1 MNLFYYI
8 SDFIIPILIVYILVT
23 GLAAKIPVYDE
34 FVKGA
39 AEGIHTVLKILP
51 TLVGLMVAVG
61 MLRASGFLELISR
74 LLAVPAQWIHFPV
87 ELVPLAIVRLFS
99 SSAATSLALDIYKEY
114 GTDSQIGLIASIMM
128 SSTETVFYTMSVYF
142 LTAKVSKTRW
152 TLAGALLSTFAGIAA
167 SVVLGGNGMMHSAQK
182 RTVNIMN
189 KCQLT
194 EKYRTCYYNARS
206 CEYVFTNHS
215 RTI

>member
-1 MNLFYYI
+1 MGFLCYLSEYL
-8 SDFIIPILIVYILVT
+8 IPVLIFYILADGIFSGT
-23 GLAAKIPVYDE
+23 SVYDE

-74 LLAVPAQWIHFPV
+74 LLTVPAQWIHFPV

-152 TLAGALLSTFAGIAA
+152 TLAGALLSTLAGIFT
-167 SVVLGGNGMMHSAQK
+167 SVML
-182 RTVNIMN
+182 
-189 KCQLT
+189 
-194 EKYRTCYYNARS
+194 ARMG
-206 CEYVFTNHS
+206 
-215 RTI
+215 

>member
-1 MNLFYYI
+1 MILPDFLGISHLTSFYYI

-39 AEGIHTVLKILP
+39 AEGIYTVLKILP

-74 LLAVPAQWIHFPV
+74 LLTVPAQWIHFPV

-152 TLAGALLSTFAGIAA
+152 TLAGALLSTLAGISA
-167 SVVLGGNGMMHSAQK
+167 SVVL
-182 RTVNIMN
+182 
-189 KCQLT
+189 
-194 EKYRTCYYNARS
+194 ARMG
-206 CEYVFTNHS
+206 
-215 RTI
+215 

>member
-1 MNLFYYI
+1 M
-8 SDFIIPILIVYILVT
+8 
-23 GLAAKIPVYDE
+23 
-34 FVKGA
+34 
-39 AEGIHTVLKILP
+39 KILP

-74 LLAVPAQWIHFPV
+74 LLTVPAQWIHFPV

-167 SVVLGGNGMMHSAQK
+167 SVVLVGMG
-182 RTVNIMN
+182 
-189 KCQLT
+189 
-194 EKYRTCYYNARS
+194 
-206 CEYVFTNHS
+206 
-215 RTI
+215 

>member
-1 MNLFYYI
+1 MDVVYFSIIPTFEPSRYCKCWIVCFYYI

-74 LLAVPAQWIHFPV
+74 LLTVPAQWIHFPV

-152 TLAGALLSTFAGIAA
+152 TLAGALLSTLAGISA
-167 SVVLGGNGMMHSAQK
+167 SVVL
-182 RTVNIMN
+182 
-189 KCQLT
+189 
-194 EKYRTCYYNARS
+194 ARMG
-206 CEYVFTNHS
+206 
-215 RTI
+215 

>member
-1 MNLFYYI
+1 
-8 SDFIIPILIVYILVT
+8 
-23 GLAAKIPVYDE
+23 
-34 FVKGA
+34 
-39 AEGIHTVLKILP
+39 LKILP

-74 LLAVPAQWIHFPV
+74 LLTVPAQWIHFPV

-152 TLAGALLSTFAGIAA
+152 TLAGALLSTLAGISA
-167 SVVLGGNGMMHSAQK
+167 SVVL
-182 RTVNIMN
+182 
-189 KCQLT
+189 
-194 EKYRTCYYNARS
+194 ARMG
-206 CEYVFTNHS
+206 
-215 RTI
+215 

>member
-1 MNLFYYI
+1 M
-8 SDFIIPILIVYILVT
+8 
-23 GLAAKIPVYDE
+23 
-34 FVKGA
+34 
-39 AEGIHTVLKILP
+39 KILP

-74 LLAVPAQWIHFPV
+74 LLTVPAQWIHFPV

-152 TLAGALLSTFAGIAA
+152 TLAGALLSTLAGIFT
-167 SVVLGGNGMMHSAQK
+167 SVML
-182 RTVNIMN
+182 
-189 KCQLT
+189 
-194 EKYRTCYYNARS
+194 ARMG
-206 CEYVFTNHS
+206 
-215 RTI
+215 

>member
-1 MNLFYYI
+1 M
-8 SDFIIPILIVYILVT
+8 
-23 GLAAKIPVYDE
+23 
-34 FVKGA
+34 
-39 AEGIHTVLKILP
+39 KILP

-74 LLAVPAQWIHFPV
+74 LLTVPAQWIHFPV

-152 TLAGALLSTFAGIAA
+152 TLAGALLSTLAGISA
-167 SVVLGGNGMMHSAQK
+167 SVML
-182 RTVNIMN
+182 
-189 KCQLT
+189 
-194 EKYRTCYYNARS
+194 ARMG
-206 CEYVFTNHS
+206 
-215 RTI
+215 